1 MGLFNRRASRAAA
14 LAEPAATIEEL
25 LTEIRRLTEA
35 NRSRRD
41 RQTER
46 RLLALRHL
54 AGVRL
59 AESGEDAEYPEPDF
73 ARLSDGG
80 GLPELTPAELTPE
93 LRRAGIL
100 RDGCLLVRGLV
111 ARTAALGLAA
121 QIDRA
126 FAARAAF
133 EVGRRP
139 AEGYYEE
146 LEPEARFE
154 VASA

>member
-59 AESGEDAEYPEPDF
+59 AESGEDAEY
-73 ARLSDGG
+73 RSRT
-80 GLPELTPAELTPE
+80 LP
-93 LRRAGIL
+93 
-100 RDGCLLVRGLV
+100 GCP
-111 ARTAALGLAA
+111 TAVDSQNSL
-121 QIDRA
+121 
-126 FAARAAF
+126 
-133 EVGRRP
+133 P
-139 AEGYYEE
+139 
-146 LEPEARFE
+146 P
-154 VASA
+154 S